1 MPWSRS
7 GSAPSTQGA
16 PQTSTALPAA
26 AKFCRFTN
34 VARVTT
40 AETRFATPR
49 VAAGVLIED
58 GRGFVLLVKPTYKE
72 GWDLPGGYVEQGES
86 PREAARR
93 EVREELGLDIEPGA
107 LLVVDWAPHP
117 DEGDKL
123 LFIFDGDG
131 QLVNTDALVLQVSEI
146 EVTEF
151 TSPDLFPERL
161 SRRLQLRVAEARR
174 RLRDVYLEHGSP
186 TSVGLPSRRAGAA
199 S

>member
-1 MPWSRS
+1 
-7 GSAPSTQGA
+7 
-16 PQTSTALPAA
+16 
-26 AKFCRFTN
+26 

-72 GWDLPGGYVEQGES
+72 DWDLPGGYVEEGES

-161 SRRLQLRVAEARR
+161 SGRLQLRVAEARR

-186 TSVGLPSRRAGAA
+186 TSVGLPSRCAGAP